1 MLFPPVSSE
10 GRTAD
15 IYRGL
20 VLSLEFSVPDHFSM
34 DRFALRD
41 AGLFSGYISLLIQKP
56 CTLMI
61 FDRHAN
67 LKYKYGSRH
76 FWCRGYYVDTVGK
89 NAKVIA
95 DYIKNQLEEDYM
107 SDQMTMKEYT
117 DPFTGSKNN
126 KA

>member
-1 MLFPPVSSE
+1 MEVMNMNITKGKIS
-10 GRTAD
+10 TA
-15 IYRGL
+15 
-20 VLSLEFSVPDHFSM
+20 
-34 DRFALRD
+34 
-41 AGLFSGYISLLIQKP
+41 
-56 CTLMI
+56 
-61 FDRHAN
+61 
-67 LKYKYGSRH
+67 LK
-76 FWCRGYYVDTVGK
+76 VGK

>member
-1 MLFPPVSSE
+1 MEVMNMNITRGKIS
-10 GRTAD
+10 TA
-15 IYRGL
+15 
-20 VLSLEFSVPDHFSM
+20 
-34 DRFALRD
+34 
-41 AGLFSGYISLLIQKP
+41 
-56 CTLMI
+56 
-61 FDRHAN
+61 
-67 LKYKYGSRH
+67 LK
-76 FWCRGYYVDTVGK
+76 VGK

>member
-1 MLFPPVSSE
+1 MEVMNITRGKIS
-10 GRTAD
+10 TA
-15 IYRGL
+15 
-20 VLSLEFSVPDHFSM
+20 
-34 DRFALRD
+34 
-41 AGLFSGYISLLIQKP
+41 
-56 CTLMI
+56 
-61 FDRHAN
+61 
-67 LKYKYGSRH
+67 LK
-76 FWCRGYYVDTVGK
+76 VGK